1 MTIDEVYRLV
11 QTFSNKEQRGFITPK
26 DFNLLAK
33 QAELELYNKRLSIV
47 MEKSQPKK
55 VAGYYSES
63 LSPLVAEQDISPFLT
78 QTPLSIENYDN
89 NPTLGGYNITSHFD
103 YIKSIVALP
112 SDELDINTNTPVEI
126 VSVEN
131 LQQVL
136 RSSLAK
142 PSIEY
147 PVALISG
154 GSNGSKRI
162 SVFPDTISKLYIWH
176 YTYTN
181 NPKWNYVTIAGKPV
195 YDASNSVGFMLNPNT
210 HGEIV
215 IKILEY
221 LGVSIREADVVQYAT
236 AKENQEV
243 KAGN

>member
-11 QTFSNKEQRGFITPK
+11 QTFSNKEQRGFISPK

-55 VAGYYSES
+55 AAGYYGES

-78 QTPLSIENYDN
+78 LTELDGLSSN
-89 NPTLGGYNITSHFD
+89 NSVPASGADGTSSSFG
-103 YIKSIVALP
+103 YIKSMYI
-112 SDELDINTNTPVEI
+112 SESNEYDINTNIPVEI
-126 VSVEN
+126 VSADN

-142 PSIEY
+142 PSMEY
-147 PVALISG
+147 PVALLSG
-154 GSNGSKRI
+154 GSSGSKRI
-162 SVFPDTISKLYIWH
+162 SIFPDTITKIHIWH

-195 YDASNSVGFMLNPNT
+195 YDASSSVGFALSPNT

-221 LGVSIREADVVQYAT
+221 LGVSIRETELVQYAQ
-236 AKENQEV
+236 ANEL
-243 KAGN
+243 KADS